1 MQLHHPDKVDIV
13 EQFIC
18 EGMEAKH
25 SCEKLKN
32 AGPPEAWNQAKD
44 TTPYEEEDLVT
55 TAAQLNNLFPFYKK
69 KDTCETSREDWADA
83 LREYLKDEHNKTIMD
98 FEKTCLSE
106 KILDDFKVKIGPGEQ
121 NNYWHRLQSLVKAL
135 NNPSKNLLMQIN
147 IAALM
152 LMRHSPIQFLLTSS
166 IIRRCVSGQSGE

>member
-1 MQLHHPDKVDIV
+1 MNTYEPYKYVFGEERIKVIQLHHPDKVDIV

-44 TTPYEEEDLVT
+44 TTPYEEDLVT
-55 TAAQLNNLFPFYKK
+55 AAAQLNNLFPFYKK

-83 LREYLKDEHNKTIMD
+83 LRVYLKDEHNKTIMD
-98 FEKTCLSE
+98 FEKTCLS
-106 KILDDFKVKIGPGEQ
+106 KNILDEF
-121 NNYWHRLQSLVKAL
+121 
-135 NNPSKNLLMQIN
+135 
-147 IAALM
+147 
-152 LMRHSPIQFLLTSS
+152 
-166 IIRRCVSGQSGE
+166 